1 MENFDFSNEYEQSL
15 DAFVYTCGY
24 EKCEPSHSFGPVIRS
39 GYMIHSILDGKGI
52 YLARGRKL
60 ELSAGD
66 AFLIVPG
73 EPVYYEADE
82 TEPWTYAW
90 MGFHGAK
97 IENYIERTSLLD
109 TLVCSYGDDE
119 RFFYCHEKMYGA
131 NRAGRNKD
139 LLMNSVLHE
148 FLFMLA
154 EKFPNQNVTTEKKTR
169 SYVEEAVRFVDSN
182 YQNPVN
188 IAKIAQELNVNRSY
202 LYRLF
207 KERTGISLQEY
218 LLNVR
223 ISRACRML
231 ADSDYPVGMIA
242 LSVGYEDAMYFSRLF
257 KSRKGVSPSRYR
269 KIHLKSE

>member
-1 MENFDFSNEYEQSL
+1 MRAVPFL
-15 DAFVYTCGY
+15 RTGH
-24 EKCEPSHSFGPVIRS
+24 PWS

-119 RFFYCHEKMYGA
+119 RFF
-131 NRAGRNKD
+131 
-139 LLMNSVLHE
+139 L
-148 FLFMLA
+148 
-154 EKFPNQNVTTEKKTR
+154 R
-169 SYVEEAVRFVDSN
+169 SSPREDVRCQQS
-182 YQNPVN
+182 
-188 IAKIAQELNVNRSY
+188 
-202 LYRLF
+202 
-207 KERTGISLQEY
+207 RTQ
-218 LLNVR
+218 
-223 ISRACRML
+223 
-231 ADSDYPVGMIA
+231 
-242 LSVGYEDAMYFSRLF
+242 
-257 KSRKGVSPSRYR
+257 
-269 KIHLKSE
+269 